1 MRRDS
6 PPPTSRRPTRPQR
19 RPTQP
24 RPPIHRSICPPPGH
38 RSTPGAAR
46 ASRSRHRSRPLG
58 PRVPGP
64 RPTCPRT
71 LRRRTRRQVQ
81 RRGHSPHRRRHQNA
95 LSLRIRVTSR
105 RLLSLHCHPPRC
117 QRRQPL
123 QGQPRLRSL
132 RCRRLRLPSRWLRL
146 IRTFR
151 EPQPSAPP
159 LPLSSSRQGRRL
171 PFRRRCRRPVP
182 CRQPSS
188 PPRRPPCRPLPTFR
202 THSPCLPS
210 HRHRR

>member
-1 MRRDS
+1 M
-6 PPPTSRRPTRPQR
+6 
-19 RPTQP
+19 
-24 RPPIHRSICPPPGH
+24 
-38 RSTPGAAR
+38 PGAAR
-46 ASRSRHRSRPLG
+46 ASRSRHRSGPLG
-58 PRVPGP
+58 PQVPCS

-71 LRRRTRRQVQ
+71 LRRWTYRQVQ
-81 RRGHSPHRRRHQNA
+81 RRGRTPHRRRHQNA

-105 RLLSLHCHPPRC
+105 RLGSLRCHPPCC

-123 QGQPRLRSL
+123 RGRPRLPSL
-132 RCRRLRLPSRWLRL
+132 PCRRLRIPSQRLRLASQRLRL

-159 LPLSSSRQGRRL
+159 PPLSARRQGRRL
-171 PFRRRCRRPVP
+171 PFHRRCRRPVP

-188 PPRRPPCRPLPTFR
+188 PPRRPPCRPIPTFR
-202 THSPCLPS
+202 KHRPCLPS